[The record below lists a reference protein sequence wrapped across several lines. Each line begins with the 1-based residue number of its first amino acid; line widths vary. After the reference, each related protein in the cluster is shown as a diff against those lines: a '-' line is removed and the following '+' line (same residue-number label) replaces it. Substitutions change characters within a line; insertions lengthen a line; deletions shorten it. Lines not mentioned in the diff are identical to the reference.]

1 MQKIFRGFFL
11 CLGLGVL
18 GCSQP
23 PSLPV
28 LENFKNSSSPD
39 IALRNTLT
47 VEDIRKIFESL
58 NTKGNLNGIKNGLK
72 NASSHDLEVLG
83 SAINR
88 YLYQEALNSD
98 GLPSLLEARI
108 LSKTFSTLNQKLD
121 SFTKNDG
128 LPSFNLFLRST
139 LTHSSLPNLL
149 IHSYFLFDPEWN
161 RAISQLKIPPMPA
174 PSLFGH
180 NSLLWPDITK
190 AIQDPSFEKEVTLMT
205 KSLQQSELGKNLF
218 FALHQIQEEKG
229 GSAFKE
235 LSESL
240 LLAVSSNSKTPSI
253 LTRWLTLA
261 KILNQSSNGLFLNAQ
276 ESLKTE
282 TGETLV
288 RLLAERFEPMIL
300 GGVSGFIRE
309 TIKDPFDNEVLDAKF
324 WLALPRKTPFDPP
337 TPNFIHLFN
346 RIQFSME
353 KMANGSRPNR
363 DPSVTLN
370 SFLLVKWFEEFA
382 KVNAGEITQLAEL
395 DFHEAFWTNPIKPF
409 SFTLNLLDLNPDG
422 KPKKDS
428 DKKLILSPLIEAE
441 LKLLGLEEFSNDLKL
456 SVKQESFGSTL
467 TKFTTNNNASSLK
480 KALTQTIVSLHRA
493 HPFADPVPLIASIGY
508 LFTRPSSD
516 PLPFNLA
523 DLETPNMLNSIQ
535 VFIKGVSFHNL
546 RKIKTFLF
554 EDLQIGTLSQED
566 REQIKSLYATNPES
580 AELLDSILQTLQV
593 IYELDAHAP
602 QALSLLEFYH
612 YILVNSR
619 NRDVKSLT
627 AIFSFLNST
636 KLFEVTESK
645 PKYPSIFQGLNQTSY
660 NSAILEILAGTTP
673 KQEQSLLLA
682 LNSIFG
688 NKEVGVT
695 ELFSFFRDVIVPHH
709 KTISSLVLLS
719 ETEHWNVLLT
729 SQEQEWIRKLLT
741 SETFPELFHVLV
753 DLNDSK
759 TLFQMASDLQQLE
772 HHGDL
777 RDVLKVLSHIKSD
790 RMQRLALVLW
800 KWEQTREL
808 GNLFSLIKNLTKS

>member
-11 CLGLGVL
+11 CLVVWVL
-18 GCSQP
+18 GCSRP

-28 LENFKNSSSPD
+28 LENFKNSSSPE

-47 VEDIRKIFESL
+47 VQDIRKIFEAL
-58 NTKGNLNGIKNGLK
+58 NTKGNLNGIKNALK
-72 NASSHDLEVLG
+72 KASSHDLEVLG

-108 LSKTFSTLNQKLD
+108 LSKTFSTLNSKID

-128 LPSFNLFLRST
+128 LSSFNLFLRAT

-149 IHSYFLFDPEWN
+149 SHSHFLFDSEWTQ
-161 RAISQLKIPPMPA
+161 AVSQLKLPLMPA
-174 PSLFGH
+174 SSFLGY

-190 AIQDPSFEKEVTLMT
+190 AIHDPSFEKEVTLLT
-205 KSLQQSELGKNLF
+205 KSLQQSELGKNIF

-240 LLAVSSNSKTPSI
+240 LLAVSSNSKTPSVV
-253 LTRWLTLA
+253 TRWLTLA
-261 KILNQSSNGLFLNAQ
+261 KVLNQSSSGLFLNAQ
-276 ESLKTE
+276 EFLKTE
-282 TGETLV
+282 TGENLV

-300 GGVSGFIRE
+300 GGVSGFLRE
-309 TIKDPFDNEVLDAKF
+309 TIKDPFDNEVLNAKF
-324 WLALPRKTPFDPP
+324 WLALPRKTPLDPP

-363 DPSVTLN
+363 DPAVTLN

-382 KVNAGEITQLAEL
+382 KANVGEITQLTEI
-395 DFHEAFWTNPIKPF
+395 DFQEAFWTSPIKPF
-409 SFTLNLLDLNPDG
+409 FFTLNLLDLNPEG

-428 DKKLILSPLIEAE
+428 EKKLILSPLIDAE

-456 SVKQESFGSTL
+456 SIKQENFGPTL
-467 TKFTTNNNASSLK
+467 TKFATANNASSLK
-480 KALTQTIVSLHRA
+480 QALTQTIVSIHRA

-508 LFTRPSSD
+508 LFTRPSD
-516 PLPFNLA
+516 HLPLTLA

-535 VFIKGVSFHNL
+535 VFMKGVSFHNL
-546 RKIKTFLF
+546 RKINRFLF

-566 REQIKSLYATNPES
+566 RKQIKSLYATTPES

-602 QALSLLEFYH
+602 QGLSLLEFYH
-612 YILVNSR
+612 YILMNSR
-619 NRDVKSLT
+619 NRDMKSLT

-645 PKYPSIFQGLNQTSY
+645 AKYPSIIQGLSQTSH
-660 NSAILEILAGTTP
+660 NSVILEIFAGTTP

-682 LNSIFG
+682 LNSIFA

-695 ELFSFFRDVIVPHH
+695 EIFSFFRDVIVPHH

-719 ETEHWNVLLT
+719 ETEHWNVLLS
-729 SQEQEWIRKLLT
+729 SQEQDWIKKLLT
-741 SETFPELFHVLV
+741 SEAFPELFHVLV
-753 DLNDSK
+753 DLNDSQ
-759 TLFQMASDLQQLE
+759 TLFQMASDLQQLQQ
-772 HHGDL
+772 HGDL
-777 RDVLKVLSHIKSD
+777 RDVFKVLSNIKSD

-808 GNLFSLIKNLTKS
+808 GSLFSLIKNLTKS